1 MMENVFLK
9 QVVARIKGDDA
20 KTKAVRITRKCLS
33 AIKAQIASLES
44 EAENAKIRLEDAEE
58 RMKGAIYPDQ
68 LFEDSV
74 DYLQSIANAHDEVE
88 KARQRWDA
96 IQQSIRFFTSVQ
108 NGNLVLAKPDEEDTM
123 VS

>member
-20 KTKAVRITRKCLS
+20 KTRAVRITRKCLS

-44 EAENAKIRLEDAEE
+44 EAENAKIRLEDTEE
-58 RMKGAIYPDQ
+58 KRKGVIYPDQ
-68 LFEDSV
+68 LFENSV
-74 DYLQSIANAHDEVE
+74 DYLQSIAKAHDEVE
-88 KARQRWDA
+88 KARQRWEA
-96 IQQSIRFFTSVQ
+96 IQQSIRFFASVQ
-108 NGNLVLAKPDEEDTM
+108 NGNLILAKPDGEDIT

>member
-1 MMENVFLK
+1 MENVFLK

>member
-1 MMENVFLK
+1 MENLFLK

-58 RMKGAIYPDQ
+58 KMKNAIYPDQ
-68 LFEDSV
+68 LFENSV
-74 DYLQSIANAHDEVE
+74 DYLQSVANAHDEVD
-88 KARQRWDA
+88 KARQRWEA
-96 IQQSIRFFTSVQ
+96 IQTSIRFFTSVQ
-108 NGNLVLAKPDEEDTM
+108 NGNLSLTKPDGKDTA

>member
-20 KTKAVRITRKCLS
+20 KTRAVRITRKCLS

-58 RMKGAIYPDQ
+58 KMKGAVYPDR
-68 LFEDSV
+68 LFENSV
-74 DYLQSIANAHDEVE
+74 DYLQAIAKAHDEVE

-108 NGNLVLAKPDEEDTM
+108 NSNLVLANPM
-123 VS
+123 GRI

>member
-1 MMENVFLK
+1 MMENLFLK

-58 RMKGAIYPDQ
+58 KMKGAIYPDR
-68 LFEDSV
+68 LFENSV
-74 DYLQSIANAHDEVE
+74 DYLQSIAHAHDEVE
-88 KARQRWDA
+88 KARQRWEA

-108 NGNLVLAKPDEEDTM
+108 NGTLVLAKPDGEDTT